1 MSAFPQIGPTGRQ
14 TGAMRVSRYLSQR
27 SHDGRAAP
35 RHGYWALPFAILG
48 RTLFAPPV
56 HADEAAEAGQVLRH
70 RSAEPASGAGDEGD
84 LARETFGHHRSGST
98 GTSLGPAPC
107 SPLTAGA
114 ETSRRR
120 LPGSHL
126 PPVGHCELG
135 ARQCGLSTRVCGA
148 TTSTPYRTPGR
159 RPTKSRRE
167 AQGCAQVMRDL
178 EVMLHLVTVLRNIHN
193 PPLESARVRHQGAR
207 AVCARAL
214 DAAEDRQPAGKRAD
228 RIPSVPHLIA
238 GRCQCWRLKP

>member
-1 MSAFPQIGPTGRQ
+1 MWEKGASRGPVETRDASTPEGNLQYSDWAAALLWTGNLWWFVRNAQ
-14 TGAMRVSRYLSQR
+14 RPLMRL
-27 SHDGRAAP
+27 
-35 RHGYWALPFAILG
+35 W
-48 RTLFAPPV
+48 
-56 HADEAAEAGQVLRH
+56 
-70 RSAEPASGAGDEGD
+70 
-84 LARETFGHHRSGST
+84 
-98 GTSLGPAPC
+98 
-107 SPLTAGA
+107 
-114 ETSRRR
+114 

>member
-35 RHGYWALPFAILG
+35 RHGYWGLPFAILG

-56 HADEAAEAGQVLRH
+56 HADEAAEAGQALRH

-107 SPLTAGA
+107 CTDRWAAAAGGLQRAPLTAGA

-120 LPGSHL
+120 LPSSHL
-126 PPVGHCELG
+126 PV
-135 ARQCGLSTRVCGA
+135 GA
-148 TTSTPYRTPGR
+148 TG
-159 RPTKSRRE
+159 
-167 AQGCAQVMRDL
+167 
-178 EVMLHLVTVLRNIHN
+178 
-193 PPLESARVRHQGAR
+193 
-207 AVCARAL
+207 
-214 DAAEDRQPAGKRAD
+214 
-228 RIPSVPHLIA
+228 
-238 GRCQCWRLKP
+238 